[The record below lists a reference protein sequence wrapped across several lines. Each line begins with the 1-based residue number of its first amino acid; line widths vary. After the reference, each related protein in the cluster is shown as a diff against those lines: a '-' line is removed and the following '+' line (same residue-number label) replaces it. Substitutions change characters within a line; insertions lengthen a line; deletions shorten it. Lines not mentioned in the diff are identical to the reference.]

1 VKEKLN
7 MTLLLTP
14 IKLPI
19 QDWDRILQLGA
30 DSHTHELQDELNRAE
45 QALAKFEARFGMS
58 LANLE
63 KEGLPTNASFETHDA
78 YIEWQSWEIR
88 RADLKKR
95 LTTLHSLE
103 VGHGG

>member
-1 VKEKLN
+1 

-30 DSHTHELQDELNRAE
+30 DSRTHELKDELNHAE
-45 QALAKFEARFGMS
+45 QAIAKFEARFGMS
-58 LANLE
+58 LTDLE
-63 KEGLPTNASFETHDA
+63 KAGLPTNASFETHET

-88 RADLKKR
+88 RADLQKR
-95 LTTLHSLE
+95 LATLHSLE
-103 VGHGG
+103 LGHGG

>member
-1 VKEKLN
+1 
-7 MTLLLTP
+7 MTFTPTP

-30 DSHTHELQDELNRAE
+30 DSRTRELQDELNRAE
-45 QALAKFEARFGMS
+45 QAVAEFEKRPGMS

-63 KEGLPTNASFETHDA
+63 KEGLPANSSFETHDA

-88 RADLKKR
+88 RADLQKR
-95 LTTLHSLE
+95 LTTLRTLETRHS
-103 VGHGG
+103 G

>member
-1 VKEKLN
+1 
-7 MTLLLTP
+7 MTLFLTP

-30 DSHTHELQDELNRAE
+30 DSRTRELQDELDRAE
-45 QALAKFEARFGMS
+45 QAIAGFEKRFGKS
-58 LANLE
+58 FTNFE
-63 KEGLPTNASFETHDA
+63 KEGLPANANFETHDA

-88 RADLKKR
+88 RADLQKR

-103 VGHGG
+103 T

>member
-1 VKEKLN
+1 
-7 MTLLLTP
+7 MTLLLPP

-30 DSHTHELQDELNRAE
+30 DSRTHELQDELNRAE

-58 LANLE
+58 LADFD

-88 RADLKKR
+88 RADLQKR

>member
-1 VKEKLN
+1 
-7 MTLLLTP
+7 MTLVLTP

-30 DSHTHELQDELNRAE
+30 DSRTRELQDELNRAE
-45 QALAKFEARFGMS
+45 HAIAEFEKRFGMS
-58 LANLE
+58 FADLE
-63 KEGLPTNASFETHDA
+63 KAGLPANANFETHDA

-88 RADLKKR
+88 RADLQKR

-103 VGHGG
+103 TQHGG

>member
-1 VKEKLN
+1 

-30 DSHTHELQDELNRAE
+30 DSRTHELQDELNRAE
-45 QALAKFEARFGMS
+45 QELAKFEARFGMS

-88 RADLKKR
+88 RADLQKR

>member
-1 VKEKLN
+1 
-7 MTLLLTP
+7 MTLFLTP

-30 DSHTHELQDELNRAE
+30 DSRTQELQDELNRAE
-45 QALAKFEARFGMS
+45 QALAKFEAHFGMS
-58 LANLE
+58 LADLE
-63 KEGLPTNASFETHDA
+63 KEGLPANAGFETHDA

-88 RADLKKR
+88 RVDLQKR

-103 VGHGG
+103 TQHGG

>member
-1 VKEKLN
+1 

-30 DSHTHELQDELNRAE
+30 NSRTLELQDELKRAE

-58 LANLE
+58 LPNLE
-63 KEGLPTNASFETHDA
+63 KAGLPPNASFETHEA
-78 YIEWQSWEIR
+78 YIEWYSWDIR
-88 RADLKKR
+88 RADLQKR
-95 LTTLHSLE
+95 LTTLQSLE
-103 VGHGG
+103 MRHGS

>member
-1 VKEKLN
+1 

-30 DSHTHELQDELNRAE
+30 DSRTHELQDELNRTE

-63 KEGLPTNASFETHDA
+63 KEGLPSNASFETHDA

-88 RADLKKR
+88 RADLQKR
-95 LTTLHSLE
+95 LTTLHALE

>member
-1 VKEKLN
+1 
-7 MTLLLTP
+7 MTLMPTQ

-30 DSHTHELQDELNRAE
+30 DSRTRELQGELNRAE
-45 QALAKFEARFGMS
+45 QAIAGFEARFGMS

-63 KEGLPTNASFETHDA
+63 KAGLPANAGFEAHDT

-88 RADLKKR
+88 RADLQKR
-95 LTTLHSLE
+95 LATLYSLE
-103 VGHGG
+103 TQHGG